1 MPNIYDIAGGQGMQ
15 FAQPFSAMVAA
26 RQAKA
31 NHRLTEAQA
40 LVMETNVA
48 NDERDYALEDRK
60 VKVSE
65 AGIGVALERNQID
78 ANEFGLKY
86 EQWRDKAFNGMS
98 EDAKRAFEFWEKAQE
113 TGAELYDQ
121 AIEQGAS
128 EEEATQ
134 IANAPFAHMQSQMPQ
149 NMRGQAL
156 FDPNVGSAIRTRN
169 NRSSNTVTSK
179 QLVVSLPGQVP
190 REMEVYRIGDKSY
203 IKDANGNMTIL
214 RSDQMSSPTQRVENS
229 NLELSKPEIANL
241 RQAQAAGL
249 NFVDGIGDAFEILEN
264 VDANTLTARGVG
276 VVQDATNEM
285 GALARLM
292 GIKVSASTNPGDYEG
307 VFKNANLAGEA
318 NARMRGLITSLAF
331 QAALSYGST
340 GRDVSNQDVEKHIR
354 ELGANRSDPA
364 VFKRLLVDNAIRI
377 ERNFKNRWE
386 VAAQDDPSIGP
397 YPETMSKRVEAIK
410 KKAGL
415 SGVKTGDARL
425 GELMDIIGSGKATP
439 QMYQEYYDLAGLGN
453 K

>member
-15 FAQPFSAMVAA
+15 FAQPFSAMQQA
-26 RQAKA
+26 RQNKA
-31 NHRLTEAQA
+31 ATRLTEAQA

-48 NDERDYALEDRK
+48 NDARDYALEDRK

-65 AGIGVALERNQID
+65 GGLDVARERNVID

-86 EQWRDKAFNGMS
+86 EQWREKMFNGMS
-98 EDAKRAFEFWEKAQE
+98 EDGKRAHEFFEKAQE
-113 TGAELYDQ
+113 TGIELYEQ
-121 AIEQGAS
+121 ALEQGAS

-134 IANAPFAHMQSQMPQ
+134 LANAPFAYMQNQMPG
-149 NMRGQAL
+149 NMRGKAL
-156 FDPNVGSAIRTRN
+156 FDPNLGAAVRTRN
-169 NRSSNTVTSK
+169 NRASNTVTSK
-179 QLVVSLPGQVP
+179 QLVVSLPGRAP
-190 REMEVYRIGDKSY
+190 AEMEVYRIGDKSY
-203 IKDANGNMTIL
+203 IKDEKGNLTVL
-214 RSDQMSSPTQRVENS
+214 SSDQMSSPTQRVENS

-241 RQAQAAGL
+241 RQSQTAGL
-249 NFVDGIGDAFEILEN
+249 NFVDGINDAFDILEN

-276 VVQDATNEM
+276 IAQDAAHE
-285 GALARLM
+285 ALALVRAM
-292 GIKVSASTNPGDYEG
+292 GVKVTASENPGDYEG
-307 VFKNANLAGEA
+307 LFKDANLTGEA

-377 ERNFKNRWE
+377 ERKFRNRWE
-386 VAAQDDPSIGP
+386 VAAQGDPALGE
-397 YPETMSKRVEAIK
+397 YPQAMSKRVEAIK
-410 KKAGL
+410 QRAGL
-415 SGVKTGDARL
+415 AGIKVGDDRL
-425 GELMDIIGSGKATP
+425 NELIDIIGSGKATP